1 MMSRLKNK
9 GNNIVEISQSKWF
22 PQETLRRSFL
32 KSLSEDF
39 LFFFAEIFDE
49 IRPHAPKFDLAH
61 IARFKLFLV

>member
-9 GNNIVEISQSKWF
+9 GVIISLKLANQKWF

-49 IRPHAPKFDLAH
+49 VRPYA
-61 IARFKLFLV
+61 V